1 MIPILNF
8 TPCFRK
14 MKRIAPTNEF
24 VYWNQPG
31 RFVIPT
37 GIPIQTGGNS
47 NIDSVQHPNHV
58 TQTSGNVYAHPSGSH
73 IVHPSAPMD
82 CSDR

>member
-58 TQTSGNVYAHPSGSH
+58 TQTSGNAYA
-73 IVHPSAPMD
+73 HPSAPMD